1 MFIGTYYYNMDDK
14 GRVALPAKY
23 REALSKGEVYLNQTI
38 DKSIGV
44 YTEEGWEAF
53 TKKMTETMSDT
64 TTNRKSRKIARF
76 FLSGANS
83 LELDKQGRV
92 LVPVSLREFAS
103 LDKEVVI
110 VGMNDHLE
118 IWDARKFEEVDED
131 FDVDD
136 IEAFLTENDIRF

>member
-23 REALSKGEVYLNQTI
+23 REILSQDEVFLNKTF
-38 DKSIGV
+38 DGSIGV
-44 YTEEGWEAF
+44 YTKEGW
-53 TKKMTETMSDT
+53 KKFEENLYSHMTDT

-83 LELDKQGRV
+83 LELDKQGRI
-92 LVPVSLREFAS
+92 LVPANLREFAS
-103 LDKEVVI
+103 LDKEIVI
-110 VGMNDHLE
+110 IGMNDHLE
-118 IWDARKFEEVDED
+118 IWDATKFEEVDED

-136 IEAFLTENDIRF
+136 IENFLAENGIKF